1 MSTNPGQKSLEQ
13 HLRDAAARAEDELKR
28 VVRYLD
34 DEVVPEV
41 RRNSSTA
48 LRAAATRL
56 QKLAESMDDAARRST
71 STTPPPP
78 GPDTGKQP

>member
-13 HLRDAAARAEDELKR
+13 HLREAAARAEDELKR

-34 DEVVPEV
+34 TEVVPEV

-48 LRAAATRL
+48 LHAAATRL

-71 STTPPPP
+71 STAPPPP